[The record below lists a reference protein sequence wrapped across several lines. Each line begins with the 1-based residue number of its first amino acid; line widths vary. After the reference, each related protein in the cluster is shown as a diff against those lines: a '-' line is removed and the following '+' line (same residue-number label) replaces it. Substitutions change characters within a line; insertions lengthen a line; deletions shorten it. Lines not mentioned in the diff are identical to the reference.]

1 MIIDTKKVLILLFIA
16 EIVIIVGNFLYAE
29 NGLPAILTLQQES
42 GHLKDEIQAIKKELA
57 TMEEQLAQWD
67 KYPFYK
73 EKIAREQL
81 HMIRD
86 NEIVYFNV

>member
-1 MIIDTKKVLILLFIA
+1 MIINTRVLLLLLLVA
-16 EIVIIVGNFLYAE
+16 EIVVFVGNFLYAE
-29 NGLPAILTLQQES
+29 NGLPKVLTLQRKNS
-42 GHLKDEIQAIKKELA
+42 RLKDEVQDLKNELMA
-57 TMEEQLAQWD
+57 MEEHLAQWN

-86 NEIVYFNV
+86 NEVVYFNV